1 MVSLDRATIE
11 GRLDI
16 IERNLR
22 FLEEYRQLGET
33 EFLESY
39 MNIQAAK
46 HSVLEI
52 IEACIDIANH
62 IISVKGFSRAESYGQ
77 MFEVLGKEGVL
88 EEGLAGRLR
97 EMAKFRNLLVHRYVE
112 VDNARVLEIIKHQ
125 LDDAREFER
134 GIQKLI
140 E

>member
-1 MVSLDRATIE
+1 
-11 GRLDI
+11 
-16 IERNLR
+16 
-22 FLEEYRQLGET
+22 
-33 EFLESY
+33 
-39 MNIQAAK
+39 
-46 HSVLEI
+46 
-52 IEACIDIANH
+52 
-62 IISVKGFSRAESYGQ
+62 

-112 VDNARVLEIIKHQ
+112 VDNARVLEIIKYH